1 MIWSQIVP
9 LQSGSSYFS
18 NLKRT
23 HDWRETTSE
32 PYGRRDFAK
41 TSPKM
46 WDMMFLRLWP
56 DSKRIPI
63 WCNNCKKENPCGEV
77 APFKKASCIYFFFCH
92 LPPSG
97 LKSFGNFTAVVLR
110 SPPPTE
116 ESTDARPRRQ
126 ECAPAHAKTR
136 NRARYFAKFSRK
148 HYIGGAWTKNN
159 SQRTSH
165 AQKGGVA
172 MCEIARGGI

>member
-1 MIWSQIVP
+1 
-9 LQSGSSYFS
+9 
-18 NLKRT
+18 
-23 HDWRETTSE
+23 
-32 PYGRRDFAK
+32 
-41 TSPKM
+41 
-46 WDMMFLRLWP
+46 MFLRPWP

-116 ESTDARPRRQ
+116 ESTEARPRRQ

-136 NRARYFAKFSRK
+136 NRARYFAKALHWRRMDKEQLPTDFTRPKRGSGYVWNCARRNID
-148 HYIGGAWTKNN
+148 HTYRTTKSSVNLN
-159 SQRTSH
+159 L
-165 AQKGGVA
+165 KY
-172 MCEIARGGI
+172 